1 MGALD
6 DAIRDHLELKRKHGA
21 SEEEIRE
28 REREALGPG
37 GPAFEALGTKP
48 QPEPASELP
57 GAQTES
63 QALEDELLEEME
75 AADGAAAAVEAP
87 ATSGNINS
95 DAPEHAHEQAAGR
108 VEIEPDEVL
117 PEETLEPDRLQPEEA
132 PAAREPIEP
141 VGERDRTERGEE
153 GRPAEDDPLDDVPG
167 FLQENPE
174 QDRLW
179 FEQRPPKDF
188 DFDD

>member
-1 MGALD
+1 PLALDYRYGPGTFTTRTRQFCNAIGMGALD

-75 AADGAAAAVEAP
+75 AVDGAAAAVEAP
-87 ATSGNINS
+87 ATSGN
-95 DAPEHAHEQAAGR
+95 
-108 VEIEPDEVL
+108 
-117 PEETLEPDRLQPEEA
+117 
-132 PAAREPIEP
+132 
-141 VGERDRTERGEE
+141 
-153 GRPAEDDPLDDVPG
+153 
-167 FLQENPE
+167 
-174 QDRLW
+174 
-179 FEQRPPKDF
+179 
-188 DFDD
+188 